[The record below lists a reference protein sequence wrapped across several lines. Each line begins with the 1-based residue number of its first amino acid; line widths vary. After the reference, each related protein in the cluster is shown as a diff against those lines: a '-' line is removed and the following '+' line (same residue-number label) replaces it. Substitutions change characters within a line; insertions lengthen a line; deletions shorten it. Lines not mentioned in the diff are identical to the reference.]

1 MTEGE
6 EFKDQQVVDL
16 RARSLDK
23 MGKDEERGGHQW
35 GLAPY

>member
-16 RARSLDK
+16 RVRSLDK
-23 MGKDEERGGHQW
+23 MGKDEERGGQ
-35 GLAPY
+35 